1 MKLLNQ
7 EKSALG
13 SQNQRC
19 GHMQSAAASTR
30 HQI

>member
-19 GHMQSAAASTR
+19 GHMQSADR
-30 HQI
+30 HQM